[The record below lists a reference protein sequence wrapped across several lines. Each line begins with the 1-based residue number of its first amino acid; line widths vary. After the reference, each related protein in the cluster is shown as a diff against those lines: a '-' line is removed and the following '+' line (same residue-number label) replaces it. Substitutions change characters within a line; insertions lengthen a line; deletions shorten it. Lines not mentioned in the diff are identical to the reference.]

1 MATPE
6 SAKNYIAEQ
15 IERVRRLRPKK
26 RIVFPEGDDPRVI
39 AAAERL
45 VQEDLAEPI
54 LIGKKQAASHG
65 VTFIDP
71 NDSPREAG
79 RYAEVYFE
87 RRRSRGITHVEALQ
101 VVRQPL
107 YFAALMVSAGDADGA
122 VGGAVNTT
130 GETFRAGVQC
140 IGIAPRVKT
149 VSAVNL
155 MAVQDLVW
163 GYKGMLGFADCALV
177 VNPSPV
183 ELAEIAMATG
193 ESFRAL
199 TGAEPIVAL
208 LSFST
213 KGSARHPLVEKVVE
227 ALRIVQARNP
237 NLQCDGELQ
246 VDAAIVPSVGKSKA
260 PNSTVAGRAN
270 ILIFPDL
277 EAGNIGLKLVE
288 RLGSGMTFGPFF
300 QGLAKPFNDLSRGCS
315 ADDIYGTAL
324 VTALQ
329 AEAARTVS
337 PVSAY

>member
-26 RIVFPEGDDPRVI
+26 RIVFPEGEDPRVI

-54 LIGKKQAASHG
+54 LIGRKQPAAHG

-71 NDSPREAG
+71 NESPRDSA
-79 RYAEVYFE
+79 RYADIYFD
-87 RRRSRGITHVEALQ
+87 RRRAKGITHVEAFQ

-107 YFAALMVSAGDADGA
+107 YFAALMVAAGDADGA

-130 GETFRAGVQC
+130 GETFRAGVHC
-140 IGIAPRVKT
+140 IGVAPRVKT
-149 VSAVNL
+149 VSSVNL
-155 MAVQDLVW
+155 MAVQDPVW
-163 GYKGMLGFADCALV
+163 GYKGMLGFADCALI
-177 VNPSPV
+177 VNPSSV
-183 ELAEIAMATG
+183 ELAEIAMASA

-199 TGAEPIVAL
+199 TGAEPVVAL

-213 KGSARHPLVEKVVE
+213 KGSARHPFVEKVVE
-227 ALRIVQARNP
+227 ALRVVHARNP

-270 ILIFPDL
+270 TLIFPDI

-288 RLGSGMTFGPFF
+288 RLGSGVTFGPFF
-300 QGLAKPFNDLSRGCS
+300 QGLAKPFNDLSRGCN

-324 VTALQ
+324 ITALQ
-329 AEAARTVS
+329 AEAARS
-337 PVSAY
+337 AAPVSAY

>member
-15 IERVRRLRPKK
+15 IERVRALRPKK
-26 RIVFPEGDDPRVI
+26 RIVFPEGDDLRVI

-45 VQEDLAEPI
+45 VKEDLAEPI
-54 LIGKKQAASHG
+54 LIGKKQPASHG
-65 VTFIDP
+65 VVFIDP
-71 NDSPREAG
+71 NDSPRDSG
-79 RYAEVYFE
+79 KYAEVYFD
-87 RRRSRGITHVEALQ
+87 RRRAKGTTHVEAMQ

-107 YFAALMVSAGDADGA
+107 FFAALMVAAGDADGA

-130 GETFRAGVQC
+130 GETFRAGIQC
-140 IGIAPRVKT
+140 LGVAPRVKT
-149 VSAVNL
+149 VSSVNL
-155 MAVQDLVW
+155 MAVHDTAW
-163 GYKGMLGFADCALV
+163 GHHGMLAFSDCALI
-177 VNPSPV
+177 VNPSSV
-183 ELAEIAMATG
+183 ELAEIAMASA

-213 KGSARHPLVEKVVE
+213 KGSARHPFVEKVVE
-227 ALRIVQARNP
+227 ALRVVQARNP

-246 VDAAIVPSVGKSKA
+246 VDAAIVPSVGRSKA
-260 PNSTVAGRAN
+260 PGSKVAGRAN
-270 ILIFPDL
+270 TLIFPDL

-288 RLGSGMTFGPFF
+288 RLGDGVTFGPFF

-315 ADDIYGTAL
+315 PDDIYGTAL

-329 AEAARTVS
+329 AEAATTRVAS
-337 PVSAY
+337 SVY

>member
-6 SAKNYIAEQ
+6 SAQSYIAEQ
-15 IERVRRLRPKK
+15 IERVQRLRPRK
-26 RIVFPEGDDPRVI
+26 RIVFPEGEDPRVI

-54 LIGKKQAASHG
+54 LIGRKQPASHG

-71 NDSPREAG
+71 SDSPRECG
-79 RYAEVYFE
+79 KYADIYFE
-87 RRRSRGITHVEALQ
+87 RRRSRGITHVEAFQ
-101 VVRQPL
+101 VVKQPL
-107 YFAALMVSAGDADGA
+107 YFAALMVASGDADGA

-140 IGIAPRVKT
+140 IGVARGVKT
-149 VSAVNL
+149 VSSVNL
-155 MAVQDLVW
+155 MAVQDKVW
-163 GYKGMLGFADCALV
+163 GYRGILAFADCALV
-177 VNPSPV
+177 VNPSSV

-199 TGAEPIVAL
+199 TGAEPVVAL

-213 KGSARHPLVEKVVE
+213 KGSARHPFVEKVVE
-227 ALRIVQARNP
+227 ALRVVHARNA

-260 PNSTVAGRAN
+260 PGSAVAGRAN
-270 ILIFPDL
+270 TLIFPDL

-288 RLGSGMTFGPFF
+288 RLGNGVTFGPFF

-315 ADDIYGTAL
+315 VDDIYGTSV

-329 AEAARTVS
+329 AEAARTCS
-337 PVSAY
+337 TVSAF

>member
-15 IERVRRLRPKK
+15 IERVRRLRPKQ
-26 RIVFPEGDDPRVI
+26 RIVFPEGEDPRVI

-45 VQEDLAEPI
+45 VREDLAQPI
-54 LIGKKQAASHG
+54 LIGKKQPASHG
-65 VTFIDP
+65 VTFLDP
-71 NDSPREAG
+71 GDSPRDSG
-79 RYAEVYFE
+79 RYADIYFD

-101 VVRQPL
+101 AVRQPL
-107 YFAALMVSAGDADGA
+107 YFAALMVAAGDADGA

-130 GETFRAGVQC
+130 GETFRAGVHC
-140 IGIAPRVKT
+140 IGVAPGVKT
-149 VSAVNL
+149 VSSVNL
-155 MAVQDLVW
+155 MAVQDPVW
-163 GYKGMLGFADCALV
+163 GHKGMLAFADCALV
-177 VNPSPV
+177 VNPSAV
-183 ELAEIAMATG
+183 ELAEIAMATA

-227 ALRIVQARNP
+227 ALRVVQARNP
-237 NLQCDGELQ
+237 HLPCDGELQ
-246 VDAAIVPSVGKSKA
+246 VDAAIVPAVGKSKA
-260 PNSTVAGRAN
+260 PHSTVAGRAN
-270 ILIFPDL
+270 TLIFPDL

-300 QGLAKPFNDLSRGCS
+300 QGLSKPFNDLSRGCS

-329 AEAARTVS
+329 AEAARAAAS
-337 PVSAY
+337 PIRA